1 MKDSGKL
8 VQKFDIKVY
17 IVKQTLWSKF
27 NERYTPTVIN
37 NQRLY
42 GKQKFTDEQ
51 VTDYLDELE
60 TNDWRF
66 KGENVTPPARKIIPD
81 NSKLDH
87 WKGGTIEYDWMN
99 VANRIGGL
107 GYAYATS
114 KVYGPE
120 GNRRNM
126 PGCVMLCISLFW
138 LTPVLFRWTEVI
150 SR

>member
-1 MKDSGKL
+1 MKEGCKTGSIPDISRLTIALKDSGKL

-66 KGENVTPPARKIIPD
+66 KGEKCYTARPQD
-81 NSKLDH
+81 YPGQLSKLD
-87 WKGGTIEYDWMN
+87 
-99 VANRIGGL
+99 IGKEELLSMTG
-107 GYAYATS
+107 
-114 KVYGPE
+114 
-120 GNRRNM
+120 
-126 PGCVMLCISLFW
+126 
-138 LTPVLFRWTEVI
+138 
-150 SR
+150 